1 MGAFWRFFGR
11 TPITVALGGGFC
23 ILAAIN
29 MQTIHHIGADMTDTP
44 TAEAAKDSLME
55 TMGLVRTISSDPETG
70 RTVLEF
76 EAKSSQCHSGNIV
89 QGGFVT
95 GWIDAAMAQA
105 LIAKTDAKLLPLSLD
120 IKIAFYAAAHP
131 GLVHAEAWI
140 ERLGRKTAFVEGRLT
155 TPDGTVIAKGMST
168 VRLVPMP
175 S

>member
-1 MGAFWRFFGR
+1 
-11 TPITVALGGGFC
+11 
-23 ILAAIN
+23 
-29 MQTIHHIGADMTDTP
+29 MTDTETNAP
-44 TAEAAKDSLME
+44 EKNTLME
-55 TMGLVRTISSDPETG
+55 TMGLVRTLSVDADEG
-70 RTVLEF
+70 RVALEF
-76 EAKSSQCHSGNIV
+76 EAKPSQCHSGNIV

-168 VRLVPMP
+168 VRLVPMG

>member
-1 MGAFWRFFGR
+1 MSE
-11 TPITVALGGGFC
+11 TET
-23 ILAAIN
+23 
-29 MQTIHHIGADMTDTP
+29 
-44 TAEAAKDSLME
+44 TAPEKNTLME
-55 TMGLVRTISSDPETG
+55 TMGLVRTLSVDADEG
-70 RTVLEF
+70 RVALEF

-105 LIAKTDAKLLPLSLD
+105 LIAKTDSKLLPLSLD

-155 TPDGTVIAKGMST
+155 TPDGKVIAKGMST
-168 VRLVPMP
+168 VRLVPMG